1 MPRYDYRCAANEQ
14 TVEVW
19 HGINEGLATWGE
31 LCAQAEVDPGDT
43 PVDAPVQRLI
53 SGGAII
59 TGRKQEKTTPTAAA
73 RSCCARGGCGCM

>member
-1 MPRYDYRCAANEQ
+1 MPRYDYRCGANEQ

-19 HGINEGLATWGE
+19 HGINELLATWGE
-31 LCAQAEVDPGDT
+31 LCEQAQVDPGDT

-59 TGRKQEKTTPTAAA
+59 TVGEKEKSPPSAAA
-73 RSCCARGGCGCM
+73 RGCCARGGCGCM